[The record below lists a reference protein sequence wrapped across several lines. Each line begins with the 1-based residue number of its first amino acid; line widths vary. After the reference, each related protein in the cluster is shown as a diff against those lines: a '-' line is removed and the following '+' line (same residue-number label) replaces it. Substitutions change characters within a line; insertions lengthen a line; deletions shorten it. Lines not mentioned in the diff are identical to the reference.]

1 LFLQDLFL
9 NFTAQNTEDL
19 HISEPSARACSFTW
33 PTGRR
38 PVTKPPTYIL
48 LDGNPRNFGE
58 DHQLR
63 ESGSLWCI
71 PIFLRVFVNILS
83 VVGCLGFLVAIFPGS
98 HGKRAFFGP
107 CHPGGETPRPTPRE
121 AAKRLPPTFLK
132 VVGRSKSKEVLPSA
146 FYFSFFNREKS
157 WDKNIGRLNK
167 HCDYLH

>member
-1 LFLQDLFL
+1 MA
-9 NFTAQNTEDL
+9 T
-19 HISEPSARACSFTW
+19 PKCW
-33 PTGRR
+33 RR
-38 PVTKPPTYIL
+38 SPV
-48 LDGNPRNFGE
+48 DGN
-58 DHQLR
+58 
-63 ESGSLWCI
+63 GSLWCI
-71 PIFLRVFVNILS
+71 PIFPRVFVNILS